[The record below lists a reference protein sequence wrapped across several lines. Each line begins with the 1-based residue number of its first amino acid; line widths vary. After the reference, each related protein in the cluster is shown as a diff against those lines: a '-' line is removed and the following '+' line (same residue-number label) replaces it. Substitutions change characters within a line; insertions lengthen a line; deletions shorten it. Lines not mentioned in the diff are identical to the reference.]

1 MLPAM
6 RKEGT
11 TKDLPRA
18 TIRDVA
24 RAAGVSAA
32 TVSRALHPA
41 ASASPAMRAKV
52 QRAAT
57 GLGYSP
63 NIIAR
68 SLSRGQSGIIA
79 LILPEPSGPFYAEAV
94 AAAARALKALD
105 RRLMVVE
112 TDEDGVDAAIAG
124 VMPYAVDG
132 LILASALPAA
142 ETLQVCRR
150 EGRPVVLFNRQA
162 ATPDLPFVACDDR
175 AAGLAAG
182 RLLAESGHA
191 RPAFLGGTPG
201 SPTHRDRLAGFRAAL
216 RAAGLPAPAVA
227 CGAWRYEPGLAAA
240 TTLLRGRAPPDA
252 LFCANDVMACA
263 QVDAARRLGL
273 SVPRDLSVLGF
284 DDSLGAAWEAYRLT
298 TFRVP
303 VARMIAAAIE
313 ALTAPAG
320 TRPLQA
326 LLPAELVERG
336 SVAPRGAALSPP
348 RTGAQGPRDRSPQ
361 RPTSPIPGNGS
372 ARPPSRSSG

>member
-1 MLPAM
+1 
-6 RKEGT
+6 
-11 TKDLPRA
+11 
-18 TIRDVA
+18 
-24 RAAGVSAA
+24 
-32 TVSRALHPA
+32 
-41 ASASPAMRAKV
+41 
-52 QRAAT
+52 
-57 GLGYSP
+57 
-63 NIIAR
+63 
-68 SLSRGQSGIIA
+68 
-79 LILPEPSGPFYAEAV
+79 V

-201 SPTHRDRLAGFRAAL
+201 SPTHRDRLAGFHAAL

-263 QVDAARRLGL
+263 AVDAARRLGL

-303 VARMIAAAIE
+303 VARMIAAAME